1 MPFAI
6 VSEYTMFKH
15 ALVLFACHGN
25 QNKGCWH
32 DVFRITLILTTSK
45 YFTDDHIQEVGYRYP
60 HRLTNR
66 V

>member
-45 YFTDDHIQEVGYRYP
+45 YFTDDQIIGGWLSLFPTSSYQ
-60 HRLTNR
+60 
-66 V
+66 